1 MATTAGERVFLRK
14 ASGLIKTASNTDVFI
29 YDIGLV
35 SIGLGLGFMLLFGP
49 AIYLGGNLYVGTLL
63 AGAAMILIG
72 LGMICWSI
80 TIPRSGGIYNFGT
93 RSMWPPLAF
102 TLSFVE
108 VSAWLFYGSFGA
120 WYLTQLAV
128 APGVT
133 ASGILLDNPGI
144 ESFGADLAKPWPT
157 FGIGAGALIIG
168 AIILASGMRRFFF
181 TQKVMFTMAVL
192 GTLVFLGT
200 LLATSRADFV
210 AAFNNHMGP
219 RLGVGSDAYNGVI
232 SAASKAGWSSPGFD
246 WKQTLLFSNWA
257 FLPLIGAA
265 FSISIGGE
273 IKQVTKGQT
282 MGILGAVTGSVVV
295 WIVSFAL
302 IYRTMGSHFLGA
314 VTYSDCTFVLNCVQ
328 GAATPVTPF
337 PTLLMGIGSGS
348 VALTALIALG
358 FIGWIWLWIPT
369 QILYPT
375 RAIVAWSL
383 DRVAP
388 DALGKVSDRTHTPIP
403 AILLSLAG
411 GIGFIAVLSFSTYF
425 TFVFFIE
432 VAVLAWAIV
441 LLAGVFFPYRRKD
454 IYEKSPI
461 APLKIAG
468 VPIMSIAC
476 ALGCAAAGL
485 YFANLW
491 YDGFAAG
498 HTKHSLSI
506 LIGWFVGGFVIYW
519 VMWAWRRRQGVN
531 VDLAFKEIP
540 IE

>member
-1 MATTAGERVFLRK
+1 MASTTGERVFLRK

-35 SIGLGLGFMLLFGP
+35 SIGLGLGFILFFGP
-49 AIYLGGNLYVGTLL
+49 AVYLGGNIFVGTLL
-63 AGAAMILIG
+63 AGAAMILVG
-72 LGMICWSI
+72 LGMIAWSV

-93 RSMWPPLAF
+93 RSMWPPFAF

-120 WYLTQLAV
+120 VYLAQLGI
-128 APGVT
+128 APAVT
-133 ASGILLDNPGI
+133 ASGILLDSSGV

-157 FGIGAGALIIG
+157 FGIASAALIIG
-168 AIILASGMRRFFF
+168 AFILASGMRRFFF
-181 TQKVMFTMAVL
+181 TQKVMFTIAVV
-192 GTLVFLGT
+192 GTLIFIGT
-200 LLATSRADFV
+200 LLATSRADFT
-210 AAFNNHMGP
+210 ATFNQHMGD
-219 RLGVGSDAYNGVI
+219 RLGVGDDAYNGVI
-232 SAASKAGWSSPGFD
+232 AAAREGGWSDPGFD

-273 IKQVTKGQT
+273 IKQVSRAQT
-282 MGILGAVTGSVVV
+282 IGILGAIVGAVAV
-295 WIVSFAL
+295 WLISFAL
-302 IYRTMGSHFLGA
+302 IYRTMGSDFLGA
-314 VTYSDCTFVLNCVQ
+314 VTYSNLNAVE

-337 PTLLMGIGSGS
+337 PTLLTGLGAGSIF
-348 VALTALIALG
+348 LTALIALG

-388 DALGKVSDRTHTPIP
+388 DVLGSVNERTHTPIP
-403 AILLSLAG
+403 AIVLSLAG
-411 GIGFIAVLSFSTYF
+411 GITFVGLLTQTTYF
-425 TFVFFIE
+425 NLVIFIE
-432 VAVLAWAIV
+432 VAVLAWSIV
-441 LLAGVFFPYRRKD
+441 LLAGVFFPYRRPD

-461 APLKIAG
+461 ANVRIRGIP
-468 VPIMSIAC
+468 VMSIAC

-491 YDGFAAG
+491 FDGFAAG
-498 HTKHSLSI
+498 HARHSLSV
-506 LIGWFVGGFVIYW
+506 LIGWWVGSFLIYW
-519 VMWAWRRRQGVN
+519 IMWFIRRRQGIKVE
-531 VDLAFKEIP
+531 LAFREIP

>member
-1 MATTAGERVFLRK
+1 MATTEGGERVFLRK

-35 SIGLGLGFMLLFGP
+35 SIGLGLGFILFFGP
-49 AIYLGGNLYVGTLL
+49 AVYLGGNLYVGTLL
-63 AGAAMILIG
+63 AGAAMILVG
-72 LGMICWSI
+72 LGMIAWSV

-93 RSMWPPLAF
+93 RSMWPPFAF

-120 WYLTQLAV
+120 VYLTQLGI
-128 APGVT
+128 APAVT
-133 ASGILLDNPGI
+133 ASGILLDSDGI

-157 FGIGAGALIIG
+157 FGIACAALIIG
-168 AIILASGMRRFFF
+168 AVILASGMRRFFF
-181 TQKVMFTMAVL
+181 TQKVMFTIAVL

-200 LLATSRADFV
+200 LLATSRADFTSS
-210 AAFNNHMGP
+210 FNQHMGD
-219 RLGVGSDAYNGVI
+219 RLDVGPEAYSGVI
-232 SAASKAGWSSPGFD
+232 SAASGAGWADPGFD

-273 IKQVTKGQT
+273 IKQVSRAQT
-282 MGILGAVTGSVVV
+282 LGILGAVTGAVLT
-295 WIVSFAL
+295 WLVSFAL
-302 IYRTMGSHFLGA
+302 IYRTMGSDFLGG
-314 VTYSDCTFVLNCVQ
+314 VTYANLNAVE

-337 PTLLMGIGSGS
+337 PTLLTGIGSGS
-348 VALTALIALG
+348 VTLTILIALG

-388 DALGKVSDRTHTPIP
+388 DVLGTVSERTHTPIP
-403 AILLSLAG
+403 AIGLSLAG
-411 GIGFIAVLSFSTYF
+411 GIGFVAVLTHSTYF
-425 TFVFFIE
+425 NLVIFIE
-432 VAVLAWAIV
+432 VAVLAWALV
-441 LLAGVFFPYRRKD
+441 LLAGVFFPYRRPD
-454 IYEKSPI
+454 IYARSPI
-461 APLKIAG
+461 ANVRIAG
-468 VPIMSIAC
+468 IPIMSVAC

-491 YDGFAAG
+491 FDGFAAG
-498 HTKHSLSI
+498 HARHSLSI
-506 LIGWFVGGFVIYW
+506 LGGWWVGAFVIYW
-519 VMWAWRRRQGVN
+519 IMWFIRRRQGVN

-540 IE
+540 VE

>member
-1 MATTAGERVFLRK
+1 MAATAGERVFLRK

-29 YDIGLV
+29 YNFGLV
-35 SIGLGLGFMLLFGP
+35 SVGLGLGFMLFYGP
-49 AIYLGGNLYVGTLL
+49 AVYLGGNLYVGVLL
-63 AGAAMILIG
+63 AGAAMILVG

-80 TIPRSGGIYNFGT
+80 TIPRSGGIYNYGT
-93 RSMWPPLAF
+93 RSMWPPFAF

-120 WYLTQLAV
+120 VYLAQLGI
-128 APGVT
+128 APAVT
-133 ASGILLDNPGI
+133 AAGILLDDPGV
-144 ESFGADLAKPWPT
+144 ESFGADLASPWGT
-157 FGIGAGALIIG
+157 FGIAAGALIIG

-181 TQKVMFTMAVL
+181 TQKVMFTIAVV

-200 LLATSRADFV
+200 LIATSRADFV
-210 AAFNNHMGP
+210 SNFNSNMGE
-219 RLGVGSDAYNGVI
+219 RLDVGSDAYNGVI
-232 SAASKAGWSSPGFD
+232 GAASEAGWGDPGFD
-246 WKQTLLFSNWA
+246 WKQTILFSNWA

-273 IKQVTKGQT
+273 IKQVTRGQT
-282 MGILGAVTGSVVV
+282 LGILGAVLFSVVT

-302 IYRTMGSHFLGA
+302 IYRTMGSDFLGG
-314 VTYSDCTFVLNCVQ
+314 VTFANLNGVE

-337 PTLLMGIGSGS
+337 PTLLAGIGSGS

-388 DALGKVSDRTHTPIP
+388 DALGTVNERTHTPIP
-403 AILLSLAG
+403 AIALSLVG
-411 GIGFIAVLSFSTYF
+411 GIAFVAVLTHTTYF
-425 TFVFFIE
+425 NLVIFIE

-441 LLAGVFFPYRRKD
+441 LLAGVFFPYRRPD
-454 IYEKSPI
+454 IFGRSPI
-461 APLKIAG
+461 ANLRIAG
-468 VPIMSIAC
+468 IPVMSIAC

-491 YDGFAAG
+491 FDGFAAG
-498 HTKHSLSI
+498 HARHSLSI
-506 LIGWFVGGFVIYW
+506 LIGWWVGAFVIYW
-519 VMWAWRRRQGVN
+519 IMWFIRRRQGVK
-531 VDLAFKEIP
+531 VELAFKEIP

>member
-1 MATTAGERVFLRK
+1 MASTTGERVFLRK

-35 SIGLGLGFMLLFGP
+35 SIGLGLGFILFFGP
-49 AIYLGGNLYVGTLL
+49 AVYLGGNLFVGTLL
-63 AGAAMILIG
+63 AGAAMILVG
-72 LGMICWSI
+72 LGMIAWSV

-93 RSMWPPLAF
+93 RSMWPPFAF

-108 VSAWLFYGSFGA
+108 VSAWLFYGSFGSV
-120 WYLTQLAV
+120 YLVQLGI
-128 APGVT
+128 APAVT
-133 ASGILLDNPGI
+133 ASGILMDSSGV

-157 FGIGAGALIIG
+157 FFIASAALIIG
-168 AIILASGMRRFFF
+168 AFILASGMRRFFF
-181 TQKVMFTMAVL
+181 TQKVMFTMAVV
-192 GTLVFLGT
+192 GTLIF
-200 LLATSRADFV
+200 LLALLMTSRAEFV
-210 AAFNNHMGP
+210 ANFNTHMGD

-232 SAASKAGWSSPGFD
+232 AAASEAGWGDPGFD

-265 FSISIGGE
+265 FSISIAGE
-273 IKQVTKGQT
+273 IKQVSRAQT
-282 MGILGAVTGSVVV
+282 IGILGAIVGAVAV
-295 WIVSFAL
+295 WLLSFAL
-302 IYRTMGSHFLGA
+302 IQRTMGSDFLGA
-314 VTYSDCTFVLNCVQ
+314 VTYSSLNGVE

-337 PTLLMGIGSGS
+337 PTLLAGLGAGS
-348 VALTALIALG
+348 VFLTALIALG

-388 DALGKVSDRTHTPIP
+388 DVLGRVSDRTHTPIP
-403 AILLSLAG
+403 AIVLSLAG
-411 GIGFIAVLSFSTYF
+411 GITFVGLLTQTTYF
-425 TFVFFIE
+425 NLVIFIE

-441 LLAGVFFPYRRKD
+441 LLAGVFFPYRRPD

-461 APLKIAG
+461 ANMRIG
-468 VPIMSIAC
+468 GIPIMSIAC
-476 ALGCAAAGL
+476 GLGCVAAGL

-491 YDGFAAG
+491 FDGFAAG
-498 HTKHSLSI
+498 HSRHSLSV
-506 LIGWFVGGFVIYW
+506 LIGWWVGSFLIYW
-519 VMWAWRRRQGVN
+519 IMWFIRRRQGVK
-531 VDLAFKEIP
+531 VELAFKEIP